1 MYTGNLV
8 RLRAL
13 EASDLDDI
21 LRFYNTL
28 ELRRFLGP
36 PIVRSRRYMEQ
47 WLQKVSI
54 QNPWIDGQLIM
65 AVEKKETNNFLGIA
79 RLEDIM
85 LPHNRAEVGI
95 SIYDP
100 EQRGKG
106 YGTDAMLVLLGVGFN
121 ILGLHSIYLDTMED
135 NERSIHVYE
144 KIGFKHVGVLR
155 ETEFADGKR
164 KGLLI
169 MDILREE
176 FMEKYHDGVFTSP
189 Q

>member
-1 MYTGNLV
+1 MYPGNLV

-13 EASDLDDI
+13 EELDLDSI

-28 ELRRFLGP
+28 ELRKFLGP
-36 PIVRSRRYMEQ
+36 SIARSKRYMEQ
-47 WLQKVSI
+47 WLQEASTR
-54 QNPWIDGQLIM
+54 NPWRDGHLVM
-65 AVEKKETNNFLGIA
+65 AVAEKETNDFLGIA
-79 RLEDIM
+79 RLKDII

-100 EQRGKG
+100 EKRGKG

-135 NERSIHVYE
+135 NEWAIHVFE
-144 KIGFKHVGVLR
+144 KIGFKHVGILR
-155 ETEFADGKR
+155 ETEFIDGKR

-176 FMEKYHDGVFTSP
+176 FMERYPDGAFTSP